1 MSIIFNDT
9 TNYKGLVQAFERE
22 IGATRGDV
30 SGNPDRLKEF
40 TSDVNLAMDDFVAL
54 AIQASGT
61 WQFDDTNQTDYPIIK
76 TNIVQGQRD
85 YTFLTDQDGNQIL
98 DIYKVMILIASTGTI
113 YYELTQTDQQSEMS
127 NIDREIT
134 TQAVP
139 WQYDKTANGIFLD
152 PIPSYSAVNGLKVYI
167 NREPLYFSSTDTTKK
182 PGVPGILH
190 SYFYK
195 KPAQQ
200 YAARNNMAIAGG
212 RLRNGAYTGLL
223 MEVNDMESKIN
234 EYFGHREKDN
244 QARMTM
250 YPDYRLSR

>member
-1 MSIIFNDT
+1 MSMTFNDLM
-9 TNYKGLVQAFERE
+9 NYKGLVQAYERE
-22 IGATRGDV
+22 IGAARGDV
-30 SGNPDRLKEF
+30 SGNSDRLKEF
-40 TSDVNLAMDDFVAL
+40 TADVNLAMDDFTAI

-61 WQFDDTNQTDYPIIK
+61 WQFDDTNQTDYPFIK

-85 YTFLTDQDGNQIL
+85 YTFLTDADGNAIL
-98 DIYKVMILIASTGTI
+98 DIMKVMVLISSTGTI
-113 YYELTQTDQQSEMS
+113 YYELQTTDQQTEMS

-152 PIPSYSAVNGLKVYI
+152 PVPSYSATNGLKVYI
-167 NREPLYFSSTDTTKK
+167 NREPLYFTYTDTTKK
-182 PGVPGILH
+182 PGVPGLLH

-200 YAARNNMAIAGG
+200 FAARNNMAIAGG

-223 MEVNDMESKIN
+223 MEVNDIESKIK

-244 QARMTM
+244 SPRMTM
-250 YPDYRLSR
+250 VSDYRLSR